1 MKKKAM
7 IKYCGYGCIAI
18 ALIFTLIAN
27 IQGTGQAEIP
37 VGSVPI
43 QSAPPVLLGVAV
55 IVTILLVI
63 WISTNGEP
71 NEKV

>member
-1 MKKKAM
+1 MKRKI

-27 IQGTGQAEIP
+27 IQGTGQTEIP

-43 QSAPPVLLGVAV
+43 QSTPSVLIGIAV
-55 IVTILLVI
+55 VITFILI
-63 WISTNGEP
+63 YKISQNGDKDE
-71 NEKV
+71 NI